1 MSLIIEKLILKFHR
15 IRFMIL
21 FGNKKSR
28 ACSIFGPFSIKN
40 ADKLFFEKGLTIND
54 YVYIN
59 AAYGISLGENVSI
72 SAGAKLISL
81 KLDYTTEGDYVHIG
95 KPISIGNNVQI
106 GAGAII
112 LPGVSIC
119 CNAIVGAGCIVS
131 KNITEP
137 GVYVGVPA
145 RKIR

>member
-1 MSLIIEKLILKFHR
+1 MGFIIEKLIVKFHR
-15 IRFMIL
+15 IRFTII
-21 FGNKKSR
+21 FGKKKSR

-40 ADKLFFEKGLTIND
+40 ADKFLFEKGLTIND

-81 KLDYTTEGDYVHIG
+81 KLDYVTEGAYEHTG
-95 KPISIGNNVQI
+95 EPISIGNNVQI
-106 GAGAII
+106 GAGAMI

-119 CNAIVGAGCIVS
+119 SNVIIGAGCIVS
-131 KNITEP
+131 KSITEP
-137 GVYVGVPA
+137 GIYVGVPA

>member
-1 MSLIIEKLILKFHR
+1 MILLVEKLILKCHR
-15 IRFMIL
+15 IRFLIL
-21 FGNKKSR
+21 FGKEKYSL
-28 ACSIFGPFSIKN
+28 CSIFGSFSIKN
-40 ADKLFFEKGLTIND
+40 ASRFYFEKGLTIND

-81 KLDYTTEGDYVHIG
+81 KLDYVTGELYGHVG
-95 KPISIGNNVQI
+95 EPISIGNNVQI

-119 CNAIVGAGCIVS
+119 NNVIIGAGCIVS
-131 KNITEP
+131 RSISEP